1 VNQAHGAE
9 GRRTKMTTAEFET
22 LLMDVIGNDVD
33 EKEEVVQV
41 GDEEIQ
47 IKVEKV
53 NRLTVVSILED

>member
-1 VNQAHGAE
+1 
-9 GRRTKMTTAEFET
+9 MTTAEFET